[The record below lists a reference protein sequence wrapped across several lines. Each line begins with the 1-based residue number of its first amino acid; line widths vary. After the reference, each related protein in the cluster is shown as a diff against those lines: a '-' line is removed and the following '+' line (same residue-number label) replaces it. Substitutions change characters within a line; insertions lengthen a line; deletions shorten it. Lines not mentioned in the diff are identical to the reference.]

1 MNLVQRMALGLLR
14 AYRLAVSPLLH
25 TLIGPSGGCRFFP
38 TCSDYAAQAV
48 RRHGAGRGTVLAVG
62 RLCRCHPWGGCGE
75 DPVPEIL
82 PSASGGP
89 VVSLGSVTWRKES
102 R

>member
-1 MNLVQRMALGLLR
+1 MNLIQRIALGLLR
-14 AYRLAVSPLLH
+14 AYQLVVSPLLH
-25 TLIGPSGGCRFFP
+25 TLMGPSGGCRFFP
-38 TCSDYAAQAV
+38 TCSDYATQAV
-48 RRHGAGRGTVLAVG
+48 RQHGVGRGSVLTLA

-75 DPVPEIL
+75 DPVPETL

-89 VVSLGSVTWRKES
+89 VVSFGPVTLRKDS